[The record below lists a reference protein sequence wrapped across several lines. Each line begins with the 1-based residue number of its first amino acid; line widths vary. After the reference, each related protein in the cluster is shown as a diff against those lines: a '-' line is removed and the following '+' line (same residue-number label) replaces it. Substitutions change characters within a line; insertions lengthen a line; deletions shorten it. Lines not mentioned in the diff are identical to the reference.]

1 MAKKRLQKTVRQ
13 QLEQQQQRQQQ
24 ALQIMATH
32 TPQMKRET
40 TTISTEIVCLCCA
53 WTSSSCIRFWLF
65 VALFLVSS
73 ENC

>member
-13 QLEQQQQRQQQ
+13 QLEQRQSRQQQ

-40 TTISTEIVCLCCA
+40 TISTEIVCLCCA
-53 WTSSSCIRFWLF
+53 LVSSSCIRFWLF

>member
-40 TTISTEIVCLCCA
+40 TIILLAQKLFACA
-53 WTSSSCIRFWLF
+53 VLGPPPRAFDFGSLWLYF
-65 VALFLVSS
+65 
-73 ENC
+73 